1 MQKHPELTLARIQA
15 FATERGLAGKL
26 YTKRAPVKLSVF
38 HAPDRIRYEEAMQ
51 GDYQPA
57 QIGQHFGPFWSTHW
71 FRVEIEVPTAWAG
84 QEVHFL
90 WDSGSEAEV
99 WQDGQPMQGL
109 AGSGV
114 WGSPGPLRARV
125 YPHPQSEGGRN
136 AHPVCGNGC
145 QSPVWLEGFGY
156 DSEMGTVGLLRQAEI
171 ALFDR
176 DAWDL
181 LWDFKV
187 IADMAPICPCNT
199 PRGGQALFAA
209 NEMVNLI
216 DLDDREHL
224 ETGAQDCRGVFQPST
239 TAMDS

>member
-57 QIGQHFGPFWSTHW
+57 QIGQHFGPFWATHW

-99 WQDGQPMQGL
+99 WQDGQPVQGL

-114 WGSPGPLRARV
+114 WGSPGPLRGEYILSRKAK
-125 YPHPQSEGGRN
+125 GGETLTLYVEMAVN
-136 AHPVCGNGC
+136 HLFG
-145 QSPVWLEGFGY
+145 EGFGY

-187 IADMAPICPCNT
+187 IADMAQSAPQYPA
-199 PRGGQALFAA
+199 RRAGAL
-209 NEMVNLI
+209 
-216 DLDDREHL
+216 
-224 ETGAQDCRGVFQPST
+224 CRQ
-239 TAMDS
+239 